1 MKAFTELKNAQSITF
16 AYDGLNPISP
26 TFCYLKPYFNDVN
39 KSYFRQLADGE
50 L

>member
-1 MKAFTELKNAQSITF
+1 MV
-16 AYDGLNPISP
+16 
-26 TFCYLKPYFNDVN
+26 FCYLKPYYNDVN